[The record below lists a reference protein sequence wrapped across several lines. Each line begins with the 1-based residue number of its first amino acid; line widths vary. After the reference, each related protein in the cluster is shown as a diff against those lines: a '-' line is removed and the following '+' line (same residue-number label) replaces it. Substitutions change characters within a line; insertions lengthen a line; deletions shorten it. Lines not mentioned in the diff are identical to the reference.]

1 MTWIT
6 VKETAKLLNITHQ
19 AVRKRVGNG
28 KLEYKYINGIGGN
41 SGRVLQILLESLP
54 QEIQDKYNGIE
65 KKSKLLIEQYSLLQ
79 IKEAEY
85 KASIVEAFRKSE
97 LSAEKFIKKFNDEN
111 SESFSIR
118 QLYSWNKK
126 YIQGKIETLIDT
138 RGGDNKGTS
147 SISEEAWEFFY
158 SLYMTFQRRS
168 VKWCYY
174 KTKLKFPDV
183 PSLRS
188 FERKV
193 KKIPEY
199 AILRYRVGTKAFNDA
214 LPHMERSRTGVM
226 SNDIWC
232 SDHHRID
239 VFVRNSTGHV
249 IRPWLTVFTDI
260 RSTKIMSFIVR
271 EADPN
276 ATVVKKC
283 LRLGIEKFGVPKE
296 ILTDNGKDYKARD
309 LSLEYPLSVMNVLG
323 IGKITATPYH
333 GQAKPVERFFR
344 TLEERFGKMFYS
356 YAGSD
361 AKKRPEHMAKTI
373 KRLEEDPNIP
383 SMDFYIEQLEKWIEE
398 YNNTPHYGEGM
409 DGQTPNRVYI
419 QNLEKRV
426 EVKDRNALKLLCGK
440 TVTRTV
446 DRNGVRIFSQT
457 YSNYD
462 GCLVS
467 YYGKKVMVTYDPDN
481 IDSVFIFDMDY
492 RYICIAES
500 RLKPMFRN
508 KNEEEFNKL
517 AKEKKKVRELV
528 KACRPVREKSIFEL
542 IAEHHPQEEMYR
554 NQHEQIETEVLTTP
568 FSEQA
573 DKAFEPKATDKSFEQ
588 RMIAYANTENEKEPE
603 IHEETGSEDINFEN
617 FMFNYIKNA

>member
-1 MTWIT
+1 MWLT
-6 VKETAKLLNITHQ
+6 VRAVAELLGISERAT
-19 AVRKRVGNG
+19 RKNASNN
-28 KLEYKYINGIGGN
+28 KYTCRYIGGIGR
-41 SGRVLQILLESLP
+41 SGKQLQILLESLP
-54 QEIQDKYNGIE
+54 QEAQDRYNNPGTE
-65 KKSKLLIEQYSLLQ
+65 EGLLSDRFSMTQLQ
-79 IKEAEY
+79 EADY
-85 KASIVEAFRKSE
+85 KAKVLNDFKASG
-97 LSAEKFIKKFNDEN
+97 LSAEKFLEQFNSENDEN
-111 SESFSIR
+111 LTLR
-118 QLYSWNKK
+118 QLYYWQERLAEGGTQALVDS
-126 YIQGKIETLIDT
+126 
-138 RGGDNKGTS
+138 RGGHNKGMS
-147 SISEEAWEFFY
+147 CISEEAWEFFY
-158 SLYMTFQRRS
+158 SLYMTLQKRS
-168 VKWCYY
+168 IQWCYD
-174 KTKLKFPDV
+174 KTKMKFPDI
-183 PSLRS
+183 PSVS
-188 FERKV
+188 AFKRKV
-193 KKIPEY
+193 RTIPEY

-333 GQAKPVERFFR
+333 GQAKPIERFFR

-356 YAGSD
+356 YAGND

-373 KRLEEDPNIP
+373 QKLEEDPNIP
-383 SMDFYIEQLEKWIEE
+383 SMDFYIEQLERWIEE

-409 DGQTPNRVYI
+409 DGQTPNSVYI

-426 EVKDRNALKLLCGK
+426 EVKDRNTLKLLCGK

-467 YYGKKVMVTYDPDN
+467 YYDKKVMVTYDPDN

-492 RYICIAES
+492 RYICMAES

-508 KNEEEFNKL
+508 TNEEEFNKL

-542 IAEHHPQEEMYR
+542 IAEHHQQEEMYR

-603 IHEETGSEDINFEN
+603 THEETGSEDINFEN

>member
-138 RGGDNKGTS
+138 RGGDNKGMS
-147 SISEEAWEFFY
+147 NISKEAWEFFY

-168 VKWCYY
+168 VKWCYD

-214 LPHMERSRTGVM
+214 LPHMERSRTRVM

-356 YAGSD
+356 YAGND

-373 KRLEEDPNIP
+373 QRLEEDPNIP

-398 YNNTPHYGEGM
+398 YNNAPHYGEGM

-492 RYICIAES
+492 RYICMAES

-508 KNEEEFNKL
+508 TNEEEFNKL

-542 IAEHHPQEEMYR
+542 IAEHHQQEEMYR
-554 NQHEQIETEVLTTP
+554 NQREQIETEVLTTP

-603 IHEETGSEDINFEN
+603 THEETGSEDINFEN

>member
-1 MTWIT
+1 MIAKII
-6 VKETAKLLNITHQ
+6 VDNKSKQVDKPFDYLVPKE
-19 AVRKRVGNG
+19 
-28 KLEYKYINGIGGN
+28 LEDKIKIG
-41 SGRVLQILLESLP
+41 SRVLVPFSSGNREIEGFCVGTADTSDSKRLKSIIRTANDSIGFDEDMLE
-54 QEIQDKYNGIE
+54 
-65 KKSKLLIEQYSLLQ
+65 LIEWMHKKYLASYLDIIHTIVPSGTALKT
-79 IKEAEY
+79 KEWIILEN
-85 KASIVEAFRKSE
+85 KSE
-97 LSAEKFIKKFNDEN
+97 EK
-111 SESFSIR
+111 SEIR
-118 QLYSWNKK
+118 
-126 YIQGKIETLIDT
+126 
-138 RGGDNKGTS
+138 
-147 SISEEAWEFFY
+147 
-158 SLYMTFQRRS
+158 RRI
-168 VKWCYY
+168 
-174 KTKLKFPDV
+174 T
-183 PSLRS
+183 
-188 FERKV
+188 
-193 KKIPEY
+193 
-199 AILRYRVGTKAFNDA
+199 
-214 LPHMERSRTGVM
+214 
-226 SNDIWC
+226 
-232 SDHHRID
+232 
-239 VFVRNSTGHV
+239 
-249 IRPWLTVFTDI
+249 
-260 RSTKIMSFIVR
+260 
-271 EADPN
+271 
-276 ATVVKKC
+276 
-283 LRLGIEKFGVPKE
+283 E

-356 YAGSD
+356 YAGND

-373 KRLEEDPNIP
+373 QKLEEDPNIP
-383 SMDFYIEQLEKWIEE
+383 SMDFYIEQLERWIEE

-409 DGQTPNRVYI
+409 DGQTPNSVYI

-426 EVKDRNALKLLCGK
+426 EVKDRNTLKLLCGK

-467 YYGKKVMVTYDPDN
+467 YYDKKVMVTYDPDN

-492 RYICIAES
+492 RYICMAES

-508 KNEEEFNKL
+508 TNEEEFNKL

-542 IAEHHPQEEMYR
+542 IAEHHQQEEMYR

-603 IHEETGSEDINFEN
+603 THEETGSEDINFEN